1 MFSHIDQAEISV
13 EFIKSTDWG
22 DTWAI
27 PTEVFRTQQTGDFN
41 IVARYDTIHVVW
53 PGRYITGDSW
63 ETYYIKSE
71 NGGDSWSDNL
81 LLTTPDSIGS
91 QDCCIK
97 INENGHLAVL
107 WTDGKYSPNLMT
119 GDLFVRYSYDSGDSW
134 SGEEQITFTH
144 WARKPRAVW
153 QGDSI
158 HVVWEDW
165 RYSQRDIFYML
176 STDNGTSW
184 GNEQRIED
192 DPGLSLHPDIAVID
206 GIVHV
211 VWRQDSGMDGR
222 GIYYSRW
229 EEESAIGDIEGNQL
243 PEDYALRAYP
253 NPFNSKTIITYKNL
267 KGGEIEIYNING
279 QKIRTFKTAALKEG
293 QIEWD
298 ARDAL
303 GNKVTSGIYF
313 ARARAPR
320 NSNTIKLLYL
330 K

>member
-1 MFSHIDQAEISV
+1 MEISI
-13 EFIKSTDWG
+13 EFTKSTNWG
-22 DTWAI
+22 DTWTT
-27 PTEVFRTQQTGDFN
+27 PMEVFRAQQTGNFDM
-41 IVARYDTIHVVW
+41 VVRGDTIHVVW
-53 PGRYITGDSW
+53 PGRYIIGDSW
-63 ETYYIKSE
+63 ETRYIKSE
-71 NGGDSWSDNL
+71 NGGDPWSDNL

-91 QDCCIK
+91 QDCCII
-97 INENGHLAVL
+97 INESGHLAVI
-107 WTDGKYSPNLMT
+107 WIDGKYSPNLIT
-119 GDLFVRYSYDSGDSW
+119 GDLFVRYSNNAGEDW
-134 SGEEQITFTH
+134 TEEEQLTFTH

-153 QGDSI
+153 NGDSLHI
-158 HVVWEDW
+158 VWEDW
-165 RYSQRDIFYML
+165 RYSQRDIFYMV

-184 GNEQRIED
+184 GDEQRVED
-192 DPGLSLHPDIAVID
+192 DPRLSLYPDLTVVNEK
-206 GIVHV
+206 VHV
-211 VWRQDSGMDGR
+211 VWRQDSEMDGQ

-229 EEESAIGDIEGNQL
+229 EDESAIGDTGRNQL
-243 PEDYALRAYP
+243 PKDFTLRAYP

-279 QKIRTFKTAALKEG
+279 QKIRTFLTAEIKEG

-320 NSNTIKLLYL
+320 KSNTIKLLYL